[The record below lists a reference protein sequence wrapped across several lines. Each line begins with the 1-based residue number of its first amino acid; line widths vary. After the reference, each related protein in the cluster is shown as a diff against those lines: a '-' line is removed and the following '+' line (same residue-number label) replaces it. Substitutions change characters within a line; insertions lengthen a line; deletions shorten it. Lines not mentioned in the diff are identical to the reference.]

1 MFPFWIDVESGLLV
15 QLAAFLAAGLG
26 AWLAT
31 GVLRGSRV

>member
-15 QLAAFLAAGLG
+15 QLAAFLAAGLV